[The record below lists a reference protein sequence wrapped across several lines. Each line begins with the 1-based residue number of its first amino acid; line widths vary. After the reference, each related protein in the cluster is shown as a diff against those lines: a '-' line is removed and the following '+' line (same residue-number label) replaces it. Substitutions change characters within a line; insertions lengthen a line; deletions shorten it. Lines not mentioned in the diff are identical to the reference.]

1 MRPALASIPIAIDYL
16 GKPSRS
22 KFYADLLPL
31 LDVVRFGNR
40 TFVTIESLDRLIAA
54 NRRVARTLTNDD
66 GAAPARTS
74 VLEPTTTPPTNREGE
89 ADSTGRR
96 HNARAPPND

>member
-1 MRPALASIPIAIDYL
+1 MSNQLQAEGCTRGKPETISVVSLRPALADIPGAIDYL

-40 TFVTIESLDRLIAA
+40 TFVTVESLDRLIAA
-54 NRRVARTLTNDD
+54 NRR
-66 GAAPARTS
+66 AAA
-74 VLEPTTTPPTNREGE
+74 
-89 ADSTGRR
+89 A
-96 HNARAPPND
+96 